1 MITGFLTVSEAA
13 KHLRCT
19 PESVR
24 RWIGEGKLPA
34 QRLPGGY
41 FRIRHVDLEAFLR
54 PAEVGE

>member
-1 MITGFLTVSEAA
+1 MTTGFLTVSEAA

-24 RWIGEGKLPA
+24 RWINEGKLPA

-41 FRIRHVDLEAFLR
+41 FRIRSLDLEAFVR
-54 PAEVGE
+54 PAEVSE